1 MTSFIL
7 LLNIIMLITIIIIID
22 KTHNIY
28 DLIYTVSFYM
38 IL

>member
-7 LLNIIMLITIIIIID
+7 LLNITITID

-28 DLIYTVSFYM
+28 DMIYAASTYI

>member
-7 LLNIIMLITIIIIID
+7 LLNITITID
-22 KTHNIY
+22 KTDNIY
-28 DLIYTVSFYM
+28 DLIYVASTYI

>member
-7 LLNIIMLITIIIIID
+7 LLNITITID

-28 DLIYTVSFYM
+28 DLIYGAATCM